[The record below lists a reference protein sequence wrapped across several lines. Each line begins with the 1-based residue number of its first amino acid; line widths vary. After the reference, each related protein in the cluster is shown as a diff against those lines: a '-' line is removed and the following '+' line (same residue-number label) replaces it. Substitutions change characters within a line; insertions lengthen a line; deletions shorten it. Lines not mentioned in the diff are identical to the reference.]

1 MERNDVIRLA
11 KILAIQA
18 EVEGMKADNEY
29 RKIRDLL
36 PAHQL
41 GDFMIKADELRQ
53 LANAPDDELRNH

>member
-18 EVEGMKADNEY
+18 EVEAMKVRN
-29 RKIRDLL
+29 
-36 PAHQL
+36 QL
-41 GDFMIKADELRQ
+41 GAITNPYPIFTFADFNQKADELRQ